1 MKQVGFYM
9 DMQACY
15 GCQTCEI
22 GCKSQNQTPEGVRWR
37 QVRSLDSE
45 SPKAHSTLSM
55 GCNHCESPECLRN
68 CPVGAYTKREK
79 DGLVIQDH
87 NLCIG
92 CRMCVMACPYGAPQY
107 DAKEGKVSKCNGCV
121 ERVDKN
127 LAPRCADVCP
137 GKALVFGDLTEL
149 QAKYGQVNE
158 VIGSPRASITHPSI
172 VIRPTAAT
180 RR

>member
-22 GCKSQNQTPEGVRWR
+22 SCKSQNRLAAGVRWR

-45 SPKAHSTLSM
+45 SPIAHSTLSM
-55 GCNHCESPECLRN
+55 ACNHCENPECVRV

-87 NLCIG
+87 DSCIG

-107 DAKEGKVSKCNGCV
+107 DPEEGKVSKCHGCYPRLDV
-121 ERVDKN
+121 G
-127 LAPRCADVCP
+127 LPPRCAEACP
-137 GKALVFGDLTEL
+137 GLALKSGDLAEL
-149 QAKYGQVNE
+149 QAKYGKVNE
-158 VIGSPRASITHPSI
+158 VVGSPRASITGPSV
-172 VIRPTAAT
+172 VIRPTPAV